1 MNGSRVLAV
10 QVQRAADLPGVEIRK
25 VDRWSEQWRCYCRGF
40 EFAVSQA
47 WSGEVFLRGFR
58 GEVRRGSVV
67 ACYPGEVYTTPKLHR
82 AGSGY
87 AVTID
92 ADTLLQHLAAH
103 GVAKTDL
110 TLRRISKPSSR
121 LARSLTR
128 LLDAFDAEATASDR
142 ERSFVGFV
150 AALAAELD
158 RDTALSPLVARADEC
173 FDFVSA
179 EPPDL
184 DTLCARSGLS
194 RFQALRQFKRRYGLP
209 PHAYQLCVRI
219 GFAQRALLSGAS
231 AAMVAAEYGF
241 ADQSHFSRHF
251 KRIVGLTPAAY
262 AATRSCELRA
272 PTLRSQYPRA
282 PRSRGGRACD
292 ASPALCLAT

>member
-10 QVQRAADLPGVEIRK
+10 QVRRAADLPGVEIRK

-103 GVAKTDL
+103 GIAKTDL

-128 LLDAFDAEATASDR
+128 LLDAFDAEATPVQTPLR
-142 ERSFVGFV
+142 
-150 AALAAELD
+150 AAAACV
-158 RDTALSPLVARADEC
+158 PVVRADRIR
-173 FDFVSA
+173 S
-179 EPPDL
+179 
-184 DTLCARSGLS
+184 ARSLVG
-194 RFQALRQFKRRYGLP
+194 RVGGHGRRGVRLCRSEPLLP
-209 PHAYQLCVRI
+209 PLQAHRRPDAGGVR
-219 GFAQRALLSGAS
+219 
-231 AAMVAAEYGF
+231 
-241 ADQSHFSRHF
+241 
-251 KRIVGLTPAAY
+251 
-262 AATRSCELRA
+262 
-272 PTLRSQYPRA
+272 
-282 PRSRGGRACD
+282 CD
-292 ASPALCLAT
+292 ALTRAQGADTS